1 MITFYYGFSYEKSCS
16 YRQNEVVMK
25 EADKSLVPRYEVVEQ
40 LKHARKA
47 QNMTQEVLAERVGT
61 KKSNISRLESGRYNP
76 SLDFLIKVAECLG
89 KQITIKIR

>member
-1 MITFYYGFSYEKSCS
+1 
-16 YRQNEVVMK
+16 MK

-40 LKHARKA
+40 LKYARKA

-89 KQITIKIR
+89 KQITIKVR